1 MEVIQI
7 ENRRPSSRERNAH
20 SFGRSEHIYDGFYRR
35 EAEVVYQLKLLI
47 AAVVSRIVFRDRPV
61 RGLTIL
67 VGFLF
72 LKRPTNLRV

>member
-7 ENRRPSSRERNAH
+7 ENRRPSSRERNVH

-61 RGLTIL
+61 RVFFSKDRQISGPETLEQ
-67 VGFLF
+67 
-72 LKRPTNLRV
+72 N